1 MQTGKEEAEMKFK
14 RNVALKSGES
24 CVLRSLCAKDAREAL
39 AVCKKAAE
47 ETRNLI
53 RYADE
58 WTMTEEE
65 EAAFIKRQEDD
76 PNALML
82 GAFLSGRLIGIASFA
97 PRASLSRVRHRA
109 ELGVMVLKSC
119 WGKGVA
125 TAMIEALL
133 ERIQDTPFE
142 QLELEVVAENERA
155 RRLYERFGFCE
166 FARHPRKLK
175 YRDGTYADMILMML
189 ELKRI

>member
-1 MQTGKEEAEMKFK
+1 MKFK
-14 RNVALKSGES
+14 RDVALKSGES

-82 GAFLSGRLIGIASFA
+82 GAFLSGRLIGIASFT
-97 PRASLSRVRHRA
+97 PRASVSRARHRA
-109 ELGVMVLKSC
+109 ELGVMILKSC

-125 TAMIEALL
+125 TAMIEALV
-133 ERIQDTPFE
+133 EKIQDTPYE
-142 QLELEVVAENERA
+142 QLELEVVSSNSRA
-155 RRLYERFGFCE
+155 VSL
-166 FARHPRKLK
+166 
-175 YRDGTYADMILMML
+175 YRDLGFTEFGRNPKGFNSRSEGYQELISMRL
-189 ELKRI
+189 EL

>member
-24 CVLRSLCAKDAREAL
+24 CELRSLHIKDAREAL
-39 AVCKKAAE
+39 AICKKAAE

-97 PRASLSRVRHRA
+97 PRALVSRARHRA

-125 TAMIEALL
+125 TAMIEALV
-133 ERIQDTPFE
+133 EKIQDTPWR
-142 QLELEVVAENERA
+142 LWRRMSVPSGCMSALDSANLRA
-155 RRLYERFGFCE
+155 IRASSNTGT
-166 FARHPRKLK
+166 ARMP
-175 YRDGTYADMILMML
+175 I
-189 ELKRI
+189 

>member
-1 MQTGKEEAEMKFK
+1 MKFK
-14 RNVALKSGES
+14 RECETKTGRKLL
-24 CVLRSLCAKDAREAL
+24 LRSLTPADAEETL
-39 AVCKKAAE
+39 AVCRKTAG
-47 ETRNLI
+47 ETLNMM

-82 GAFLSGRLIGIASFA
+82 GAFLSGRLIGIASFT
-97 PRASLSRVRHRA
+97 PRASVSRARHRA

-133 ERIQDTPFE
+133 ERIQDTPYE

-155 RRLYERFGFCE
+155 IRLYERFGFCE

-189 ELKRI
+189 ELKRK

>member
-1 MQTGKEEAEMKFK
+1 MGGICVKHKSEIVLKTGE
-14 RNVALKSGES
+14 RCL
-24 CVLRSLCAKDAREAL
+24 LRSLHVGDEREAL

-82 GAFLSGRLIGIASFA
+82 GAFLSGRLVAIASFA
-97 PRASLSRVRHRA
+97 PRASVSRVRHRA

-125 TAMIEALL
+125 TALIEALL

-155 RRLYERFGFCE
+155 IRLYEHFGFVE

>member
-1 MQTGKEEAEMKFK
+1 MKFK
-14 RNVALKSGES
+14 RAVALKSGES
-24 CVLRSLCAKDAREAL
+24 CLLRSLHAGDAREAL

-58 WTMTEEE
+58 WTMTEDE

-97 PRASLSRVRHRA
+97 PRGSVSRVRHRA
-109 ELGVMVLKSC
+109 ELGVMILKSC

-125 TAMIEALL
+125 TAMIEALV

-155 RRLYERFGFCE
+155 IRLYERLASANLRAIRASSNTGT
-166 FARHPRKLK
+166 ARMP
-175 YRDGTYADMILMML
+175 I
-189 ELKRI
+189 

>member
-1 MQTGKEEAEMKFK
+1 MKFK
-14 RNVALKSGES
+14 REIVLKSGEG
-24 CVLRSLCAKDAREAL
+24 CLLRSLCPQDAREAL
-39 AVCKKAAE
+39 ALCRKTAD

-65 EAAFIKRQEDD
+65 EAAFIRRQEDD

-82 GAFLSGRLIGIASFA
+82 GAFLSGRLAAIASFA
-97 PRASLSRVRHRA
+97 PRAPVCRARHRA

-119 WGKGVA
+119 WGKGIA
-125 TAMIEALL
+125 SAKIAALL

-142 QLELEVVAENERA
+142 QLELEVVAGNERA
-155 RRLYERFGFCE
+155 IRLYERFGFKE

-175 YRDGTYADMILMML
+175 YRDGTYADIILMML
-189 ELKRI
+189 NLR